1 MLASA
6 MLFSYVGFIPP
17 PLLCNSRLGSRPA
30 GRPAGRPAVASL
42 ALALALAHL
51 SGYGLKS
58 MISKT
63 SPALASEGG
72 V

>member
-1 MLASA
+1 MFAMLASA

-17 PLLCNSRLGSRPA
+17 PLLCNSRLGS
-30 GRPAGRPAVASL
+30 RPAGRPAVASL